1 MNALN
6 LTVGELY
13 FTCNN
18 ISANTV
24 FCVFRDGKQLVCTEY
39 HGLVNYYKN
48 SHIKS
53 FKIEE
58 AKTSTGGIKVERV
71 VVNIR

>member
-1 MNALN
+1 MNVLD

-13 FTCNN
+13 YTCTN

-24 FCVFRDGKQLVCTEY
+24 FCIVRNGKQLVCTEY
-39 HGLVNYYKN
+39 HGLVEYYKE

-58 AKTSTGGIKVERV
+58 VKTNPGEIKVERV
-71 VVNIR
+71 LVNIR